1 MGVCNVPVISTVC
14 HVAGKAAATVIS
26 APFDWI
32 AQGVGNAAEWM
43 FKGVWQLFDSTTLV
57 DVTDPNYLKVYD
69 VLFGVAVFL
78 MLLFFCLQLIT
89 GLIRRDPGALQRAG
103 IGLAKSVLGSFLVV
117 TLTGL
122 ALTIVDELWDSG
134 AQGVILGASELSL
147 LVRPED
153 VEVPVLDVITAH
165 VEAALELALA

>member
-57 DVTDPNYLKVYD
+57 DITDPNYLKVYD

-78 MLLFFCLQLIT
+78 MLLFFFLQLIT
-89 GLIRRDPGALQRAG
+89 GLIRRDPGALHRAG
-103 IGLAKSVLGSFLVV
+103 IG
-117 TLTGL
+117 
-122 ALTIVDELWDSG
+122 
-134 AQGVILGASELSL
+134 
-147 LVRPED
+147 
-153 VEVPVLDVITAH
+153 
-165 VEAALELALA
+165 